1 MFNGAVKEAS
11 GAEADGWRGTN
22 ASEIGVERE
31 ALYLGD
37 REQEE
42 VEPWLPGRPC
52 RRSCARRAA
61 GAPRD
66 AHSSMSREPG
76 AETENAEKR
85 QPGNQEQ
92 VDGCRLH
99 SGCAA
104 ERL

>member
-1 MFNGAVKEAS
+1 MGCPQPKGSFSSSLLNIAAVECVFNGAVKEAS
-11 GAEADGWRGTN
+11 EAEADGWRGTN

-66 AHSSMSREPG
+66 AHSGTSREPG
-76 AETENAEKR
+76 A
-85 QPGNQEQ
+85 GNRK
-92 VDGCRLH
+92 C
-99 SGCAA
+99 
-104 ERL
+104 